1 MTLGTASL
9 QGRRV
14 LVTGGTGFVGA
25 ATARC
30 LAAAGAAVASLARR
44 PPAGAAP
51 PGVQALCGDI
61 LDDAALA
68 RALAEARPDT
78 LLHLAGSVAPP
89 GDFAARR
96 ATLERDVLGTETVL
110 AAAASAGVGAAI
122 VLGSAAQYG
131 PQPGGGAVAEDAPCR
146 PAGLYGIAKAAA
158 GAAALDFGR
167 AFGLPVALAIPF
179 NIIGPDQPDHLV
191 PATFIRQVVAL
202 PPGAPR
208 RIAVGDTAAERDW
221 IDVRDVAAALA
232 LLVHRPR
239 AGAFNICTGR
249 PVAVATLLATIAR
262 LVPEPFAWTTEAA
275 RLRPGQ
281 PSKLHGD
288 PAKLAAETGW
298 RATVPLEE
306 SLAAMIRAAGGR
318 LKEMERE
325 RA

>member
-1 MTLGTASL
+1 MTLGTDSL
-9 QGRRV
+9 QGRRI

-25 ATARC
+25 ATVRC
-30 LAAAGAAVASLARR
+30 LAAAGAEVVSYARR
-44 PPAGAAP
+44 PIAAAAHQR
-51 PGVQALCGDI
+51 VQALRGDI
-61 LDDAALA
+61 LDDAALG
-68 RALAEARPDT
+68 RALAAARPDT

-89 GDFAARR
+89 ADPAARR
-96 ATLERDVLGTETVL
+96 ATLERDVLGTEAVL
-110 AAAASAGVGAAI
+110 AAASRAGVGAAI

-131 PQPGGGAVAEDAPCR
+131 PQPDGRAVAEDAPCR

-167 AFGLPVALAIPF
+167 AFGLPVTLAIPF
-179 NIIGPDQPDHLV
+179 NIIGPGQPDHLV

-208 RIAVGDTAAERDW
+208 RIAVGDTTAERDW
-221 IDVRDVAAALA
+221 IDVGDVAAALA
-232 LLVHRPR
+232 LLVRHPR
-239 AGAFNICTGR
+239 QGAFNICTGR
-249 PVAVATLLATIAR
+249 PVAVAALLAAIAR
-262 LVPEPFAWTTEAA
+262 LVPEPFAWSTEAA

-288 PAKLAAETGW
+288 PAKLAAATGW
-298 RATVPLEE
+298 RAGIALED

-318 LKEMERE
+318 LMDMERE